1 MRHMI
6 VMSKQRDKQIIE
18 LVKNGDVTA
27 FSELINAYQQMA
39 FTLSNSILKNRE
51 EAQEATQDSFVKV
64 FQKLNEFRGDSAFS
78 SWLYKI
84 VYHTSLSKLRL
95 RKKSGLSLDENIIR
109 EYDVINDYQENDIL
123 ENHDKQKMLKLA
135 MSELKDDDAAIV
147 LLFYYKE
154 LSIDEI
160 TEITGLSQSNVK
172 IKLHRSRK
180 QLQDR
185 LLQLMKNELS
195 SLL

>member
-109 EYDVINDYQENDIL
+109 EYDVIKDYQENDIL